1 MCCGKVDLVVMT
13 RQFLRTICRALIGA
27 VLLAQMAIA
36 AYACPD
42 VARSAAMAV
51 QMQMAS
57 VTAPDADTA
66 DASPAMDCEG
76 MTGPMDPDFANLC
89 AEHCHHGQ
97 QSDQSSTLTVPAV
110 LLTALY
116 DTSPAPVPGASPG
129 HAVEA
134 ASDRVAATPPHSLL
148 HCCLRI

>member
-1 MCCGKVDLVVMT
+1 MVMT
-13 RQFLRTICRALIGA
+13 RQFLRTICRALIGV

-36 AYACPD
+36 AYACPG
-42 VARSAAMAV
+42 VARSGAMAM
-51 QMQMAS
+51 QMQMQMQMS
-57 VTAPDADTA
+57 PGTAPNADVA

-76 MTGPMDPDFANLC
+76 MTRPMDSDFANLC
-89 AEHCHHGQ
+89 TEHCHHGQ
-97 QSDQSSTLTVPAV
+97 QSDQASTLTVPAV

-116 DTSPAPVPGASPG
+116 ATSPAPVPGASPG

-134 ASDRVAATPPHSLL
+134 ASDRVAAAPPHTLL

>member
-1 MCCGKVDLVVMT
+1 MT
-13 RQFLRTICRALIGA
+13 RQFLRTICRALIG
-27 VLLAQMAIA
+27 VVMLTQMAIA
-36 AYACPD
+36 AYACPG

-51 QMQMAS
+51 QMAS
-57 VTAPDADTA
+57 VTASDADVA

-89 AEHCHHGQ
+89 AGHCHHGQ
-97 QSDQSSTLTVPAV
+97 QSDQAGTLTVPAV

-116 DTSPAPVPGASPG
+116 DTSPAPVRGASPG
-129 HAVEA
+129 AAVEA
-134 ASDRVAATPPHSLL
+134 ASSRVAVAPPHTLL

>member
-1 MCCGKVDLVVMT
+1 MT
-13 RQFLRTICRALIGA
+13 RQFLRTICRALIG
-27 VLLAQMAIA
+27 VVMLTQMAIA
-36 AYACPD
+36 AYACPG

-51 QMQMAS
+51 QMQMQMAS
-57 VTAPDADTA
+57 VTASDADAA

-76 MTGPMDPDFANLC
+76 MSGPMDPDFANLC

-97 QSDQSSTLTVPAV
+97 QSDQTSMLTVPAV

-129 HAVEA
+129 AAVEA
-134 ASDRVAATPPHSLL
+134 ASSRVAAEPPHTLL

>member
-1 MCCGKVDLVVMT
+1 MVMT
-13 RQFLRTICRALIGA
+13 RQFLRTICHALIG
-27 VLLAQMAIA
+27 VVMLTQMAIA
-36 AYACPD
+36 AYACPG
-42 VARSAAMAV
+42 VARSAAMTM

-57 VTAPDADTA
+57 VTASDSDVA

-97 QSDQSSTLTVPAV
+97 QSDQAGTLTLPTV

-116 DTSPAPVPGASPG
+116 DTSPAPVLGASPG
-129 HAVEA
+129 HVVDA
-134 ASDRVAATPPHSLL
+134 ASGRVAAVPPHALL

>member
-1 MCCGKVDLVVMT
+1 MT
-13 RQFLRTICRALIGA
+13 RQFLRTICRALIG
-27 VLLAQMAIA
+27 VVMLTQMAIA
-36 AYACPD
+36 AYACPG

-57 VTAPDADTA
+57 VTASDADAA

-97 QSDQSSTLTVPAV
+97 QSDQASTLTLPAV

-116 DTSPAPVPGASPG
+116 ATSPAPVHGGVPRNV
-129 HAVEA
+129 VERA
-134 ASDRVAATPPHSLL
+134 RDRVEATPPHTLV
-148 HCCLRI
+148 HCCWRI

>member
-1 MCCGKVDLVVMT
+1 MT
-13 RQFLRTICRALIGA
+13 RQLLRTICRALIG
-27 VLLAQMAIA
+27 VVWVAQMAVA
-36 AYACPD
+36 AYACPG
-42 VARSAAMAV
+42 VARSAAMAM
-51 QMQMAS
+51 QMQMTSDTAS
-57 VTAPDADTA
+57 DAGVA
-66 DASPAMDCEG
+66 DASPTMDCEG

-97 QSDQSSTLTVPAV
+97 QSDQASTLNVPAV

-129 HAVEA
+129 AAVEA
-134 ASDRVAATPPHSLL
+134 ASSRVAAPPPHTLL

>member
-1 MCCGKVDLVVMT
+1 MT
-13 RQFLRTICRALIGA
+13 RQFLRTICRALIG
-27 VLLAQMAIA
+27 VVILTQMALA
-36 AYACPD
+36 AYACPG

-57 VTAPDADTA
+57 AIASDADAA

-76 MTGPMDPDFANLC
+76 MAGPMDADFANLC

-97 QSDQSSTLTVPAV
+97 QSDQASTLTLPAV

-116 DTSPAPVPGASPG
+116 DTSPAPVPGALPG
-129 HAVEA
+129 HAFEA
-134 ASDRVAATPPHSLL
+134 AGGRRAAEPPHTLL

>member
-1 MCCGKVDLVVMT
+1 MVMT
-13 RQFLRTICRALIGA
+13 RQFLRTICRALIG
-27 VLLAQMAIA
+27 VVMLTQMAIA
-36 AYACPD
+36 AYACPG
-42 VARSAAMAV
+42 VARSAAMQM

-57 VTAPDADTA
+57 VTASDAGAA

-76 MTGPMDPDFANLC
+76 MTGPMDPDFSNLC

-97 QSDQSSTLTVPAV
+97 QSDQASTLTVPAV

-116 DTSPAPVPGASPG
+116 DTSPAPVPGALPG
-129 HAVEA
+129 AAVEA
-134 ASDRVAATPPHSLL
+134 ASRRVAAAPPHTLL